1 MMVSRNDTGMESIL
15 FRADGNIKLG
25 LGHIVRCLA
34 LADVLKNTNSNLELT
49 FITKYKEG
57 KKIIEEKKYKVIS
70 SVDDELNQI
79 RNLADENTLLL
90 TDFLDTDNSYI
101 SRIREMTDLKVISID
116 NNTKLKRI
124 NSDILINANV
134 FDEGEKKVIG
144 STRYYLGPKYMIL
157 RKEFEEVH
165 AEETYIKDKVQ
176 TVVVMFGGTDHRGFT
191 IKVANALQNIHSEV
205 HINLIV
211 GPAFPHN
218 DKLNAFL
225 SKTNRKFSLF
235 LSPENLI
242 EIMKSADVA
251 ITAAGIALYELA
263 ALGVPSIVIPQ
274 AKHQEDIAKAFEK
287 SGACINMG
295 AYPSNKMIYK
305 STMMLM
311 GSELHRKQLSENAK
325 MLVDGGGTKRIV
337 RLIKG
342 EMFK

>member
-1 MMVSRNDTGMESIL
+1 MESMI

-34 LADVLKNTNSNLELT
+34 LADVLKNTNPDIEVT

-57 KKIIEEKKYKVIS
+57 KKIIEAKKYEVTS
-70 SVDDELNQI
+70 PVDDEINQI

-101 SRIREMTDLKVISID
+101 SRIRELTGLKVISID

-134 FDEGEKKVIG
+134 FDEGAKKVIG

-157 RKEFEEVH
+157 RKEFEEVK
-165 AEETYIKDKVQ
+165 EETYIKDKVQ
-176 TVVVMFGGTDHRGFT
+176 TVLVMFGGTDYRGFT

-225 SKTNRKFSLF
+225 SKTNREFSLF

-274 AKHQEDIAKAFEK
+274 AKHQEDIVKAFEK

-311 GSELHRKQLSENAK
+311 GSELLRKQLSENAK
-325 MLVDGGGTKRIV
+325 TLVDGGGTKRIV

>member
-1 MMVSRNDTGMESIL
+1 MESII
-15 FRADGNIKLG
+15 FRADGTIQLG

-34 LADVLKNTNSNLELT
+34 LADVLKSTNPDIEVT

-57 KKIIEEKKYKVIS
+57 KKIIEDKKYEVIS
-70 SVDDELNQI
+70 AIDDEINQI
-79 RNLADENTLLL
+79 RNLADGDTLLL

-101 SRIREMTDLKVISID
+101 SRIREMPGLKVISID

-124 NSDILINANV
+124 DADILINANV
-134 FDEGEKKVIG
+134 FDEGEQKVIG
-144 STRYYLGPKYMIL
+144 STGYYLGPKYMIL

-165 AEETYIKDKVQ
+165 AEETYIKDNVQ
-176 TVVVMFGGTDHRGFT
+176 TILVMFGGTDPRGFT
-191 IKVANALQNIHSEV
+191 IKVADALQSIPGEV
-205 HINLIV
+205 RINLIA
-211 GPAFPHN
+211 GPAFPHSG
-218 DKLNAFL
+218 KLNEFL
-225 SKTNRKFSLF
+225 SETNRKFCLF
-235 LSPENLI
+235 FSPKNLI

>member
-1 MMVSRNDTGMESIL
+1 MESII

-34 LADVLKNTNSNLELT
+34 LADVLKNTTPDIEVT

-57 KKIIEEKKYKVIS
+57 KKIIEDKKYEVIAPIG
-70 SVDDELNQI
+70 DEIDQI

-90 TDFLDTDNSYI
+90 TDFLDTDNLYI
-101 SRIREMTDLKVISID
+101 SRIREATGLKVISID
-116 NNTKLKRI
+116 NNTKLKKI
-124 NSDILINANV
+124 NADILINANV
-134 FDEGEKKVIG
+134 FDEGGKKVIG

-157 RKEFEEVH
+157 RKEFEGVH

-176 TVVVMFGGTDHRGFT
+176 TILVMFGGTDPRGFT
-191 IKVANALQNIHSEV
+191 IKAANALQNIHGEV
-205 HINLIV
+205 RINLIA

-218 DKLNAFL
+218 DKLNALL
-225 SKTNRKFSLF
+225 SETNRKFDSF
-235 LSPENLI
+235 FSPENLI

-274 AKHQEDIAKAFEK
+274 AKHQEDIVKAFEK

-311 GSELHRKQLSENAK
+311 GSELVRKQLSENAK
-325 MLVDGGGTKRIV
+325 KLVDGGGTKRIV
-337 RLIKG
+337 KLIQG

>member
-1 MMVSRNDTGMESIL
+1 MESMI

-34 LADVLKNTNSNLELT
+34 LADVLKNINQDIEIT

-57 KKIIEEKKYKVIS
+57 KKIIEAKKYEVTS
-70 SVDDELNQI
+70 PVDDEINQI
-79 RNLADENTLLL
+79 RNLADEDTLLL

-101 SRIREMTDLKVISID
+101 SRIRELTGLKVISID

-165 AEETYIKDKVQ
+165 SEGTYIKDKVQ
-176 TVVVMFGGTDHRGFT
+176 TILVMFGGTDPRGFT
-191 IKVANALQNIHSEV
+191 IKVANALQNIHGEV
-205 HINLIV
+205 RINLIA

-218 DKLNAFL
+218 GKLNAFL
-225 SKTNRKFSLF
+225 SETNRKFDLF
-235 LSPENLI
+235 FSPENLI

-251 ITAAGIALYELA
+251 ITAAGIALYELS

-274 AKHQEDIAKAFEK
+274 AKHQEDIVKAFEK
-287 SGACINMG
+287 SGACINLG
-295 AYPSNKMIYK
+295 TYPSNKMIYK

-311 GSELHRKQLSENAK
+311 GSELLRKQLSENAK
-325 MLVDGGGTKRIV
+325 TLVDGGGTKRIV